1 MRANLRTAARTAAML
16 LPLIAAGCGE
26 DPFGAGNWKTASAAG
41 VSLEWRVEG
50 EDIALRIS
58 AETTG
63 WVAAGFDP
71 ETGMDF
77 ANLIIGY
84 VDGSGAHVDDHWGT
98 EPDQHRSD
106 LNLGGTYD
114 VLQTDGSE
122 EGGTTEIEVLIPLDS
137 GDVFD
142 KALTEGGTYT
152 VILARGPDGADDYTT
167 KHEAAGTVT
176 VEI

>member
-1 MRANLRTAARTAAML
+1 MSRLRICAAAATIL
-16 LPLIAAGCGE
+16 AVLAAAGCGE
-26 DPFGAGNWKTASAAG
+26 DPFQAGDWKSASAAG
-41 VSLEWRVEG
+41 VDLEWRVDG
-50 EDIALRIS
+50 EDLALRVS
-58 AETTG
+58 AGTTG

-98 EPDQHRSD
+98 EPDQHVSD
-106 LNLGGTYD
+106 LSLGGLYNI
-114 VLQTDGSE
+114 LQSDGSE

-142 KALTEGGTYT
+142 KPLSPGSTYT
-152 VILARGPDGADDYTT
+152 VLLARGPDDADNYST
-167 KHEAAGTVT
+167 KHVAAGTVT